1 MGSLSD
7 EVDGELLIESL
18 KLQDNQ
24 SVTFRGASGVESVGV
39 GAAVSTGAKV
49 AAAEVSGKELKDS
62 LTYPNSW
69 GPSDWGP
76 IPFLPEQDVLLK
88 RLEKQWGDI
97 TRYRGISTSVS
108 GNLLV
113 SGIQFGNVWIGVQP
127 LLGVEGKSTNLKQ
140 HLTYTHPTRMHFT

>member
-18 KLQDNQ
+18 KLQDDQ
-24 SVTFRGASGVESVGV
+24 GVVFRGAAGVESVGV
-39 GAAVSTGAKV
+39 GAAVTTGAKV
-49 AAAEVSGKELKDS
+49 AAAELSGKELKDS
-62 LTYPNSW
+62 LKYPSSW

-76 IPFLPEQDVLLK
+76 IPFLPEEDVLLK

-127 LLGVEGKSTNLKQ
+127 LLGVEGKSTYPKQ
-140 HLTYTHPTRMHFT
+140 HLARMYLT